1 MTVPTVAEVVAWS
14 RSAFP
19 ESLAEPWDSVGLVC
33 GQPEAKVNSILV
45 TVDVTEQV
53 VELALARGCKLILA
67 HHPLLFEPVNS
78 IASTSSRGRI
88 LTRLIQSDIA
98 LLTAHTNADAAA
110 PGVSDALAGVL
121 DLVDVQ
127 PVVPTSAE
135 ILDKLVVFVPPEDAN
150 RLLDALSAAGAG
162 RLGQYERCA
171 YQVDGMGTFRPIG
184 SANPTIGRLGQIESV
199 RELRLEM
206 VLPRSRRSEIVRVL
220 REVHPYE
227 EPAFDVIELAPVR
240 GDTGLGRIGRL
251 REPVTLAAFTERVAA
266 ALPSTAQGVRVAGD
280 LERQISSVAV
290 CGGSGDSLLA
300 KVDRLGADVF
310 VTADLRHHRAGD
322 HLADGTTALVD
333 VAHWASEFPW
343 LWQLAAQIED
353 AFGGFGANDAE
364 TRGNITVEVCELR
377 TDPWRAA
384 LRSRR

>member
-1 MTVPTVAEVVAWS
+1 MPTVAEVVAWS

-135 ILDKLVVFVPPEDAN
+135 ILDKLVVFVPPENAN

-206 VLPRSRRSEIVRVL
+206 VLPRSRRTEIVRVL

-343 LWQLAAQIED
+343 LWQLAAQIEE
-353 AFGGFGANDAE
+353 AFGGFGANDVE